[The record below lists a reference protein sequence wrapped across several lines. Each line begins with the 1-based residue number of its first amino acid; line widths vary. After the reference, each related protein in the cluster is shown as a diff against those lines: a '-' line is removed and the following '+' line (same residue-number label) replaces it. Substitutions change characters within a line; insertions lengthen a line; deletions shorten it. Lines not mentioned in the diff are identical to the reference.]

1 MSKFDVFQK
10 ELSKLREQVPRL
22 VDLLQIGSDE
32 IGRHWK
38 NLDTKLLPL
47 IDRHL
52 PLMVAV
58 CGGANAGKSMF
69 FNSFLGINLSPVRG
83 DAGSTRRVLVA
94 GHPQIF
100 DRKNLVT
107 SLFEPFGSQPQ
118 VLTDPTELMQ
128 PGPPLY
134 IVHEAVPREQVLM
147 DTPDFDTGS
156 NDRYINREIA
166 RQVLEACNV
175 LIYIVTNSTY
185 NNLENTRFMR
195 AILTEA
201 GMRRCL
207 LVYSCSRTFSDHQVM
222 DHLNTTAE
230 NLYGKSKDEYLIG
243 YYRTD
248 ISDAVAA
255 GREYMKLRPVRA
267 GDPELDRLLQNLDP
281 RQIREKQIQ
290 TTLAAFLQYVR
301 QVLAASR
308 ITRDEI
314 ALYHGT
320 LKLALSHAVQQALT
334 TVPLEKIIQ
343 RMHQIWLDTS
353 PGYLKF
359 FRGMGSLI
367 GKPARLIFGLAKGI
381 AGGDVGKQTPGAG
394 AADPLEELKA
404 NLIGAAAELRD
415 KILAEEIIAETTD
428 KDQHGAGLIEQLDRI
443 RSQRRL
449 QVKEL
454 PLRQV
459 GSYTGS
465 IILHVGAPSSARD
478 CRRRLERKP
487 WKATADAIVST
498 AENVLNISTDAELNR
513 ELADLVHEFRRQMNF
528 MQKTRESFVASLN
541 ILPATLGIAYVLTT
555 GDPVGGS
562 GIYAKLHGLF
572 GMHDLWALIS
582 IPASAGL
589 DESSRKNL
597 SDMLAPVVSRWFEN
611 RAMLVRRI
619 FKDNVSGEVLDEVKN
634 LIESADQMII
644 EIEKIVKRFEMEV
657 SDDV

>member
-1 MSKFDVFQK
+1 MSKFDLFQL

-32 IGRHWK
+32 IGQNWK

-47 IDRHL
+47 TDRHL

-69 FNSFLGINLSPVRG
+69 FNSFLGFNLSPVRG

-94 GHPQIF
+94 GHPEIF
-100 DRKNLVT
+100 GRKNLVT
-107 SLFEPFGSQPQ
+107 SLFEPFGSGPQ
-118 VLTDPTELMQ
+118 ALSDPTELMH

-201 GMRRCL
+201 GMRRCM
-207 LVYSCSRTFSDHQVM
+207 LVYSCSRTFSDHQVL

-230 NLYGKSKDEYLIG
+230 NLYGKHKDDYLIG

-248 ISDAVAA
+248 VSDAVAA
-255 GREYMKLRPVRA
+255 GRAHMKPRPVRT
-267 GDPELDRLLQNLDP
+267 GDPELDRLLESLDP

-290 TTLAAFLQYVR
+290 TTLAAFLKYVR
-301 QVLAASR
+301 KVLTASR
-308 ITRDEI
+308 IARDELE
-314 ALYHGT
+314 LYQGT
-320 LKLALSHAVQQALT
+320 LNLALSHAVQQALT
-334 TVPLEKIIQ
+334 SVPLEKIIQ
-343 RMHQIWLDTS
+343 RMNRIWLDTS

-359 FRGMGSLI
+359 FRGVGSVI
-367 GKPARLIFGLAKGI
+367 GKPARLIFGLAKGVTD
-381 AGGDVGKQTPGAG
+381 GDGRQQTTGTGAV
-394 AADPLEELKA
+394 DPLEELKA

-415 KILAEEIIAETTD
+415 KVLAEEIIAETTD
-428 KDQHGAGLIEQLDRI
+428 KDRHGAGLIELLDRI
-443 RSQRRL
+443 RSQRGL

-465 IILHVGAPSSARD
+465 IILHVAAPASARD
-478 CRRRLERKP
+478 CRRRLDNMP
-487 WKATADAIVST
+487 WKTTVDAIVSA
-498 AENVLNISTDAELNR
+498 AESVLNISTDVELNR
-513 ELADLVHEFRRQMNF
+513 ELSDLVHEFRRQMNIV
-528 MQKTRESFVASLN
+528 QKTRESFVASLN

-611 RAMLVRRI
+611 RAMIVRGI
-619 FKDNVSGEVLDEVKN
+619 FKENVTGEVLEEVKN
-634 LIESADQMII
+634 LIESADQMTRDIEEII
-644 EIEKIVKRFEMEV
+644 KRFEMEATDEV
-657 SDDV
+657 